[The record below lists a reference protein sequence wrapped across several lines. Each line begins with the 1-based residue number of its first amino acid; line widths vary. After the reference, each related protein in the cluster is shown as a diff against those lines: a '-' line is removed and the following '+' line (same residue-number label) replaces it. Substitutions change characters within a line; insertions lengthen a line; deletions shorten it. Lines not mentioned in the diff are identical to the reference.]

1 MLYVVA
7 TPIGN
12 LEDITLRA
20 LRILKEVDLVLAE
33 DTRKSGFLL
42 AHFGTKKPL
51 VSFFEHSEVKK
62 IPWVIEELKKGKN
75 IALISDAGTPT
86 LSDPGYKLIR
96 ECRKEKISIVPVPGP
111 SSITTAL
118 SVISIPHDKFIFLG
132 YLPRK
137 HNERLKL
144 FEKLKG
150 FEAAIVFF
158 ESPFRIVSALR
169 DIKEIAGNKNVAI
182 ARELTKIFEEV
193 LELPIGDAIAHFEK
207 TTPKG
212 EFVVIVDGKE
222 QGTV

>member
-42 AHFGTKKPL
+42 ANFATKKPL
-51 VSFFEHSEVKK
+51 ISFFEHSEIQK
-62 IPWVIEELKKGKN
+62 IPWIIEELKKGKN
-75 IALISDAGTPT
+75 IAVISDAGTPT

-96 ECRKEKISIVPVPGP
+96 ECRKEKIPVVTVPGP
-111 SSITTAL
+111 SSITAAL
-118 SVISIPHDKFIFLG
+118 SITSIPHDKFIFLG

-144 FEKLKG
+144 FEKVKH

-169 DIKEIAGNKNVAI
+169 DIKEVVGDKNVAI
-182 ARELTKIFEEV
+182 ARELTKKFEEV
-193 LELPIGDAIAHFEK
+193 LELPISEAIAHFEK
-207 TTPKG
+207 ITPKG
-212 EFVVIVDGKE
+212 EFVIILDGKE
-222 QGTV
+222 P

>member
-20 LRILKEVDLVLAE
+20 LRVLKEADLVLAE

-51 VSFFEHSEVKK
+51 VSFFEHSEIQK
-62 IPWVIEELKKGKN
+62 IPWVVEELKKGKN

-96 ECRKEKISIVPVPGP
+96 ECRKEKISVVPIPGA

-118 SVISIPHDKFIFLG
+118 SVTSIPHDKFIFLG

-144 FEKLKG
+144 FEKVKHL
-150 FEAAIVFF
+150 EAAIVFF

-169 DIKEIAGNKNVAI
+169 DIKEAIGDKNVAI
-182 ARELTKIFEEV
+182 GRELTKKFEEV
-193 LELPIGDAIAHFEK
+193 LELSISEAIAHFEK

-212 EFVVIVDGKE
+212 EFVIILDGKE
-222 QGTV
+222 

>member
-20 LRILKEVDLVLAE
+20 LRILKEADIVLAE

-51 VSFFEHSEVKK
+51 VSFFEHSEIQK
-62 IPWVIEELKKGKN
+62 IPWVVEELKKGKN

-96 ECRKEKISIVPVPGP
+96 ECRKEKISVVPIPGA

-118 SVISIPHDKFIFLG
+118 SVTSIPHDKFIFLG

-144 FEKLKG
+144 FEKVKHL
-150 FEAAIVFF
+150 EAAIVFF

-169 DIKEIAGNKNVAI
+169 DIKEAIGDKNVAI
-182 ARELTKIFEEV
+182 GREMTKKFEEF
-193 LELPIGDAIAHFEK
+193 LELSISEAISHFEK

-212 EFVVIVDGKE
+212 EFVIILDGKKP
-222 QGTV
+222 

>member
-20 LRILKEVDLVLAE
+20 LRVLKEADLVLAE

-42 AHFGTKKPL
+42 AHFQTKKPL
-51 VSFFEHSEVKK
+51 VSFFEHSEIQK

-96 ECRKEKISIVPVPGP
+96 ECRKEKINVVTIPGP
-111 SSITTAL
+111 SSITAAL
-118 SVISIPHDKFIFLG
+118 SITSIPHDKFIFLG

-137 HNERLKL
+137 HNERVKL
-144 FEKLKG
+144 FEKVKHL
-150 FEAAIVFF
+150 EAAIVFF

-169 DIKEIAGNKNVAI
+169 DIKEITGDKKLAV
-182 ARELTKIFEEV
+182 ARELTKKFEEV
-193 LELPIGDAIAHFEK
+193 LELSISEAISHFEK

-212 EFVVIVDGKE
+212 EFVIILDGKDP
-222 QGTV
+222 